1 MDRSIEESWQ
11 AYQRE
16 MIAETERFIDWGLR
30 HPDQVTPIPF
40 KPVGEGGFPKE
51 VADWFYSIAL
61 SDPNKDTSPLAAWR
75 ARLKRGKRWISR
87 RIARR

>member
-1 MDRSIEESWQ
+1 MDRSVEESWE

-16 MIAETERFIDWGLR
+16 MISETERFIDWGLK

-51 VADWFYSIAL
+51 VADWFYSITL
-61 SDPNKDTSPLAAWR
+61 SDPEEDSSPLAAWR
-75 ARLKRGKRWISR
+75 AKLKRGKRWISR
-87 RIARR
+87 RIARG

>member
-1 MDRSIEESWQ
+1 MDRNGEESWR

-16 MIAETERFIDWGLR
+16 MLAETERFIDWGLR
-30 HPDQVTPIPF
+30 HPDQVTPIPL

-61 SDPNKDTSPLAAWR
+61 SDPEKDSSPLAAWR
-75 ARLKRGKRWISR
+75 AKLKRGGRWISR
-87 RIARR
+87 RIKRR